1 MERRTFIRWAPVVL
15 WAAAILAVS
24 SIPGRHLHIPEG
36 TDKVGH
42 VGEYL
47 VLGALLARSLGARAA
62 LRLLVAA
69 WLGMAVFGALDEL
82 HQYFI
87 PGRTPDVMDWAADAA
102 GAGAGLLAGWAFYRL
117 RARWNRSPAS

>member
-1 MERRTFIRWAPVVL
+1 MVL

-24 SIPGRHLHIPEG
+24 SIPGRHLHIPDG
-36 TDKVGH
+36 TDKIGH

-62 LRLLVAA
+62 LRLLLAA
-69 WLGMAVFGALDEL
+69 WIGMAVFGALDEL

-102 GAGAGLLAGWAFYRL
+102 GAVAGLLAGWALCRL
-117 RARWNRSPAS
+117 RSRWSRSPVC

>member
-1 MERRTFIRWAPVVL
+1 VDRRTFIRWAPVVL

-24 SIPGRHLHIPEG
+24 SIPGRHLHIPDG
-36 TDKVGH
+36 TDKIGH

-62 LRLLVAA
+62 LRLLLAA
-69 WLGMAVFGALDEL
+69 WIGMAVFGALDEL

-102 GAGAGLLAGWAFYRL
+102 GAVAGLLAGWALCRL
-117 RARWNRSPAS
+117 RSRWSRSPVC